1 MICGKCGANVP
12 DGYEFC
18 MKCGAKID
26 ISQADSTA
34 SAVVETKP
42 EKKGINKKVLI
53 PVVAAIVIVLTVVAI
68 LFGMKG
74 AAEKNGYFANIP
86 WGTDMETVQKK
97 VAKALNGKQTANSG
111 ATKFVKGDIN
121 VNNFLLECKTV
132 TKEQNTFT
140 LHREWFEK
148 NKEEDRKSVV

>member
-42 EKKGINKKVLI
+42 GKKRINKKVLI

-74 AAEKNGYFANIP
+74 SAEKNGYFANIP

-97 VAKALNGKQTANSG
+97 VAKAFKCES
-111 ATKFVKGDIN
+111 KI
-121 VNNFLLECKTV
+121 
-132 TKEQNTFT
+132 
-140 LHREWFEK
+140 EK
-148 NKEEDRKSVV
+148 DKDYVSAYIVYAD